1 VFVLSSNL
9 RETICAV
16 LAPPWMS
23 QCVIPYICKGDY
35 TPNISCGPHI
45 HTPCTCS
52 LPCCSEAHCRHLPT
66 LLGPAIAVN
75 AIGPS
80 HAGNWACRHLP
91 ASTTPGT
98 CRPRHFAQQ
107 VPKNRRAGG
116 AGTVATMRCLTSAA
130 VAASGAGFFNPQWDL
145 RASNFGSP
153 AAHACL
159 KLQAASA
166 RMPCKCHMLILIA
179 LVSCA

>member
-1 VFVLSSNL
+1 MQTCHGCHSVSSHTFVK
-9 RETICAV
+9 ETIHQTSPV
-16 LAPPWMS
+16 GHTSTHPAP
-23 QCVIPYICKGDY
+23 
-35 TPNISCGPHI
+35 
-45 HTPCTCS
+45 CS

-66 LLGPAIAVN
+66 LLGPATAVN

-116 AGTVATMRCLTSAA
+116 CRHCRKHAMPDVSGSRCVGCRLFQPPVGPTGLQLRESRGSCMSQTASCICQDALQVPDANTDCSGVMCLLIPVQRSVAS
-130 VAASGAGFFNPQWDL
+130 
-145 RASNFGSP
+145 
-153 AAHACL
+153 
-159 KLQAASA
+159 
-166 RMPCKCHMLILIA
+166 
-179 LVSCA
+179 